1 MNYSRTYSHQADNRV
16 ILHRFCARLLML
28 ATTLVLGTGCEG
40 FYGNK
45 ASMKDLPAGGTASSG
60 PVILQAGDMVKIS
73 FSGAPEYTGTQ
84 KVASDGNL
92 SLPII
97 GQFHASGKTVGK
109 LQSELSD
116 KYESELQNNEVVVT
130 LESAGTSVIVT
141 GGVRT
146 PGKIPLDRPTT
157 LLDVIFM
164 AGGFNE
170 FATRSKVRVIR
181 LSGGEYVTHTYDL
194 TGAMHGKATE
204 PVFVKGGDLIAVD
217 ERTW

>member
-1 MNYSRTYSHQADNRV
+1 
-16 ILHRFCARLLML
+16 ML
-28 ATTLVLGTGCEG
+28 ATALVLVSGCEG

-45 ASMKDLPAGGTASSG
+45 TSMKDLPADGMASGGPA
-60 PVILQAGDMVKIS
+60 VLQPGDIVKIS
-73 FSGAPEYTGTQ
+73 FSGAPEYNGTQ

-92 SLPII
+92 SLPLI
-97 GQFHASGKTVGK
+97 GEVHAAGKSVGK

-116 KYESELQNNEVVVT
+116 KYESQLQNNDVVVT
-130 LESAGTSVIVT
+130 LESAGTSIIIT

-146 PGKIPLDRPTT
+146 PGKVALDRPTT

-170 FATRSKVRVIR
+170 FANRSKVRVIR
-181 LSGGEYVTHTYDL
+181 LSGGEYVAHTYDL
-194 TGAMHGKATE
+194 TGAMHGKVTS
-204 PVFVKGGDLIAVD
+204 PVYVRSGDLIAVD